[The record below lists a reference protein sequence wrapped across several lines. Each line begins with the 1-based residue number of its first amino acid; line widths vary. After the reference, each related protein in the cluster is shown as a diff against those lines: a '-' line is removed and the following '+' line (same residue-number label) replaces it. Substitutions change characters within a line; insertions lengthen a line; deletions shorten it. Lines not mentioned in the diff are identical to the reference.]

1 MQHRC
6 CTAITAR
13 NQELFN
19 EKGGSDDP
27 PFSFCL
33 TAVRQRPQRIVAAPV
48 PRFVPKPMIEIP
60 RAFHLT
66 KAMG

>member
-1 MQHRC
+1 
-6 CTAITAR
+6 
-13 NQELFN
+13 LFN

-48 PRFVPKPMIEIP
+48 RRFVPKPMIEIP